1 MSTINHQLV
10 KILVELNNSGGND
23 AEAICEMMPRP
34 SMHVVLI
41 EAVEWFGLRLSPL
54 TGSVS

>member
-1 MSTINHQLV
+1 MSAISYQLV
-10 KILVELNNSGGND
+10 KILVKLNNCGGND
-23 AEAICEMMPRP
+23 AEVICEMMPRP

-41 EAVEWFGLRLSPL
+41 EAVERYGLRLSPL

>member
-1 MSTINHQLV
+1 MLTINHQLV
-10 KILVELNNSGGND
+10 NILVELNNSGGND
-23 AEAICEMMPRP
+23 DEAICEMIPKPR
-34 SMHVVLI
+34 MHVVLI